1 MHNEFNGTSNS
12 VWQRLIGVLRGL
24 RSWLQG
30 GSSVGQLTQ
39 YLILITA
46 VVGVLYLVVTFLW
59 GNVGFGQPLIFDSF
73 AGDSGQ

>member
-1 MHNEFNGTSNS
+1 MHDEPIGASKS
-12 VWQRLIGVLRGL
+12 VWQRLLDVLRGL

-30 GSSVGQLTQ
+30 GSSIGQLTQ

-59 GNVGFGQPLIFDSF
+59 GNVGFGQPLIFDSC

>member
-1 MHNEFNGTSNS
+1 M
-12 VWQRLIGVLRGL
+12 WQRLLDVLRGL

-30 GSSVGQLTQ
+30 GSSIGQLTQ